1 MYIFLMHKA
10 LVFLQKVAYDILY
23 DIKYFIELY
32 IFFIR
37 MALVLFIDRDNNKIA
52 LWFTYLFI
60 LYLTVFWLINVI
72 TQLIFH
78 RIMDFFTSL

>member
-37 MALVLFIDRDNNKIA
+37 MALVLFIDNNKIA

>member
-37 MALVLFIDRDNNKIA
+37 MALVLFIDNNKIA
-52 LWFTYLFI
+52 L
-60 LYLTVFWLINVI
+60 
-72 TQLIFH
+72 
-78 RIMDFFTSL
+78 